1 MKTKI
6 QPFKPTLPNV
16 LFMENV
22 LRQAV
27 RNSYK
32 HRNSGWLPTFKK
44 WKRDDVKQAI
54 KAYRMIKATEVPYVD

>member
-22 LRQAV
+22 LRQAI

-32 HRNSGWLPTFKK
+32 TRHEGWLPTFKK
-44 WKRDDVKQAI
+44 WKRDDVKQAVR
-54 KAYRMIKATEVPYVD
+54 AYRMIKSTEVPHVD

>member
-16 LFMENV
+16 LLMENV
-22 LRQAV
+22 LRQAI

-32 HRNSGWLPTFKK
+32 TRHEGWLPTFKK
-44 WKRDDVKQAI
+44 WKREDVKQAV
-54 KAYRMIKATEVPYVD
+54 KAYRMIKSTEVPHVD

>member
-22 LRQAV
+22 LRQAI

-32 HRNSGWLPTFKK
+32 TRNNAWLPTFKK
-44 WKRDDVKQAI
+44 WSRDDVRQAV
-54 KAYRMIKATEVPYVD
+54 KAYRMIKSTEVPHVD

>member
-1 MKTKI
+1 MKAKI

-16 LFMENV
+16 LFMEGV

-32 HRNSGWLPTFKK
+32 ARNSGWLPTFKK
-44 WKRDDVKQAI
+44 WGRDDVRRAV
-54 KAYRMIKATEVPYVD
+54 KAYRMIKSTEVPYVD

>member
-6 QPFKPTLPNV
+6 QPFKPTLSNV
-16 LFMENV
+16 LFMEGV

-32 HRNSGWLPTFKK
+32 NRNIGWLPTFKK
-44 WKRDDVKQAI
+44 WSRDDARQAV
-54 KAYRMIKATEVPYVD
+54 KAYRMIKATEVPHVD